1 MMNYFYNCIKLRLNL
16 KQHFHMETDDLSK
29 FENDIQDLA
38 NRLQQVFESK
48 AMRWFHHEQSDTLYI
63 ELEGLEDMDD
73 DKISNLA
80 EPILDDL
87 DLDFEEIILLP
98 YS

>member
-1 MMNYFYNCIKLRLNL
+1 
-16 KQHFHMETDDLSK
+16 METDDLAN
-29 FENDIQDLA
+29 FENEIITLA
-38 NRLQQVFESK
+38 EQLKSAFKSEK
-48 AMRWFHHEQSDTLYI
+48 MRWFLHEQSDTLYI
-63 ELEGLEDMDD
+63 ELSGLEDLSEEV
-73 DKISNLA
+73 IGSLA